1 MNQEVKLPAA
11 APKRKKRASSLD
23 RRKAR
28 SGWLFV
34 LPFAIGFVLIY
45 LPIIYNSIVF
55 SFSKLEI
62 VTGVGYQLTSVGF
75 QNYSDALF
83 VDASFVQTLITGLKQ
98 LVIDIPAIVVFS
110 LFMAILLN
118 QRMVGRA
125 AFRAI
130 FFVPVILSTG
140 LIESIDIGNS
150 LLSYMSDTSSVD
162 MGNNATSTSDIISA
176 VDIQNL
182 FQNMVVGTDLIQ
194 YVVQIVNDIYNIV
207 NRSGVQMLIFLAG
220 LQSISP
226 AIYESC
232 TIEGATAWETF
243 WKITLP
249 MISPMILVNLVYT
262 IIDSFTSASNTVMS
276 YITTV
281 YEGGGNALELSSAM
295 SWMYF
300 ILVLVQVGI
309 ATAIAGL
316 FVFYQR
322 RDR

>member
-62 VTGVGYQLTSVGF
+62 VTGVGYQLTNVGF
-75 QNYSDALF
+75 KNYSDALF
-83 VDASFVQTLITGLKQ
+83 VDPTFVQTLISGIRQ

-130 FFVPVILSTG
+130 FFIPVILSTG

-150 LLSYMSDTSSVD
+150 LLSYMGDTSSVD
-162 MGNNATSTSDIISA
+162 MGNNATSTTDIISA

-182 FQNMVVGTDLIQ
+182 FQNMVVGTELIQ

-262 IIDSFTSASNTVMS
+262 IIDSF
-276 YITTV
+276 ITTV

-300 ILVLVQVGI
+300 ILVLLPVGI